1 MTSTAL
7 HLHVISVVIALQ
19 KMLFHDT
26 HCLFVTAQL
35 QRCSTAAQSPYV
47 TAVFL

>member
-26 HCLFVTAQL
+26 HF
-35 QRCSTAAQSPYV
+35 
-47 TAVFL
+47 VFLLLRSYSAAALRLSHLM